1 MLTIYFSSFQYRVG
15 ADGNCTN
22 QVTSCK
28 ACYFSREERPLP
40 NKCSTNHRNYSC
52 AGLTG
57 SELKECL
64 QTWGKC
70 VNKGFKDVHGQVFGN
85 YNISII
91 CIILRYCNQLY
102 IITVYKH
109 NMLELA

>member
-1 MLTIYFSSFQYRVG
+1 MTLQRFADKDICIYICLVDYANYLISSFQYRVG

-28 ACYFSREERPLP
+28 ACYFAREDRPLP
-40 NKCSTNHRNYSC
+40 DKCSTNHRNYSC

-57 SELKECL
+57 SDLKECL

-70 VNKGFKDVHGQVFGN
+70 VNKAFKDVHGKVFGK

-91 CIILRYCNQLY
+91 CIMLR
-102 IITVYKH
+102 
-109 NMLELA
+109 